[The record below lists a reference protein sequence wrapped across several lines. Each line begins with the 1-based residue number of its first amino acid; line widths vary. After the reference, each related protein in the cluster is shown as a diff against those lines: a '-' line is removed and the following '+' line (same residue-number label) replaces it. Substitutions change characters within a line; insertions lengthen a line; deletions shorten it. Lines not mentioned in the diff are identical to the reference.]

1 MGAAVTKDAP
11 LQPIQ
16 LLWVN
21 LIMDSL
27 AALALATELPKPELL
42 DRPPQNRNDYI
53 VTRKMI
59 KHVLG
64 MGLYQCIILFG
75 SLFAGEYFILE
86 PVEKWRYDKPES
98 KYVYPGRVQNWAGE
112 PMYSKYEHDGAS
124 RHLTWVFN
132 TFVIMQIFNMFPAR
146 KINDEFNVFAGVF
159 SNFVFI
165 GIVVMIAGF

>member
-16 LLWVN
+16 LLWFN

-64 MGLYQCIILFG
+64 MGFY
-75 SLFAGEYFILE
+75 
-86 PVEKWRYDKPES
+86 
-98 KYVYPGRVQNWAGE
+98 
-112 PMYSKYEHDGAS
+112 
-124 RHLTWVFN
+124 
-132 TFVIMQIFNMFPAR
+132 
-146 KINDEFNVFAGVF
+146 
-159 SNFVFI
+159 
-165 GIVVMIAGF
+165 